1 MTLQNRTLLMVI
13 VLLVAT
19 VFATAAALTWL
30 ARRSVMAQASVDG
43 IVIARLLAHSNEF
56 VEQVPQE
63 VEAAVGE
70 HMVVEATIAAHLVAI
85 AEEAG
90 LSPDEINAHLID
102 IVANTALDEFWITDE
117 TGHAY
122 LRNELE
128 IDFSFDPDPAKQP
141 QAHVFWPLLEGAL
154 PIVQDARQR
163 EVDTRVF
170 KYAGVAGIDKPR
182 IVQVGYLAAF
192 LEQLRERIGSS
203 RLMSGQV
210 DAGNVSAILVVDE
223 NQVTRVFK
231 TAPDLDVLGSMNP
244 KDSELIGET
253 MAEGTP
259 LYYWD
264 GDLLKACAPMF
275 DSQGQVSG
283 ATMVYLS
290 TQHMRLTMGYGLLL
304 ATVAA
309 VIVLTIS
316 LLTFIVI
323 ARRVTEPV
331 NCLTAAVAQVEAKT
345 FELDALAGVAT
356 RPDELGRLARVFQ
369 RMAREVQAR
378 EQRLTQEVQELQVE
392 IDQVRRA
399 RQVAEITETEY
410 FEQLRDKAEEIRSK
424 KSPPNEGT
432 RA

>member
-1 MTLQNRTLLMVI
+1 
-13 VLLVAT
+13 
-19 VFATAAALTWL
+19 
-30 ARRSVMAQASVDG
+30 
-43 IVIARLLAHSNEF
+43 
-56 VEQVPQE
+56 VEQVPQD
-63 VEAAVGE
+63 VETAIGE

-102 IVANTALDEFWITDE
+102 IAANTALDEFWITDE

-128 IDFSFDPDPAKQP
+128 IDFSFDPNPAKQP
-141 QAHVFWPLLEGAL
+141 QTHVFWPLLEGA
-154 PIVQDARQR
+154 PPVVQDARQR
-163 EVDTRVF
+163 GGDTQVF

-182 IVQVGYLAAF
+182 IVQVGYPAAF

-203 RLMSGQV
+203 RLMGGQV
-210 DAGNVSAILVVDE
+210 NAGNVSAIWIVDE
-223 NQVTRVFK
+223 NQVTRVK
-231 TAPDLDVLGSMNP
+231 TAPDLDVLMSLSP
-244 KDSELIGET
+244 RDSKLIGET
-253 MAEGTP
+253 MAEGYP
-259 LYYWD
+259 MHYWD
-264 GDLLKACAPMF
+264 GDLLKASAPMF
-275 DSQGQVSG
+275 DSQGQVDG

-290 TQHMRLTMGYGLLL
+290 TKHMRLTMGYGLLL

-309 VIVLTIS
+309 VIVLALS

-331 NCLTAAVAQVEAKT
+331 NRLTAAVAQVEAKT
-345 FELDALAGVAT
+345 FEPEGLADVAT
-356 RPDELGRLARVFQ
+356 RSDELGQLARVFQ

-378 EQRLTQEVQELQVE
+378 EQRLTQEVQELRVE

-424 KSPPNEGT
+424 RNPSNEAT
-432 RA
+432 RE